1 MNHVSEAIRASQ
13 PAVGW
18 LVQQTKRVQW
28 WQQEGCPQDR
38 KSSRYAYR
46 GVSRRAQECLAQQL
60 QHLLLLLHSCSMPC
74 FNRGVWCPWT
84 PYGGPHGDFHWH
96 LCWRCEGRPRPVGHI
111 AHIADGPQPRPEVE
125 PQPLAAREP
134 WFLWQPGDP
143 EYCAIERERLMAAF
157 AQRQAA
163 GGGEGPEGASGGVAS
178 SGLEVPSQIPAS
190 SATLGGGEGPEGAAS
205 ATASAAGASGGL
217 GLIIAEVPR

>member
-1 MNHVSEAIRASQ
+1 MVATRRLSTR
-13 PAVGW
+13 
-18 LVQQTKRVQW
+18 
-28 WQQEGCPQDR
+28 QEELTLCIP
-38 KSSRYAYR
+38 R
-46 GVSRRAQECLAQQL
+46 GLTSCTRVSRTAAPAPSFVAPQ
-60 QHLLLLLHSCSMPC
+60 LLHAVLQQRRVVPLDALWWAPWRLSLAFVLEMRGSTSPC
-74 FNRGVWCPWT
+74 
-84 PYGGPHGDFHWH
+84 
-96 LCWRCEGRPRPVGHI
+96 GHI

-190 SATLGGGEGPEGAAS
+190 SATLGGGEGPEGAAG